1 MKDTKFSIFGEGG
14 IRTPGSLTTT
24 SVFKTDAFNRSATS
38 PMSFKNPM
46 KKYPT
51 FGWKAGNAS
60 RTRDMHLG
68 KVPLY
73 H

>member
-1 MKDTKFSIFGEGG
+1 LGWVKHSS
-14 IRTPGSLTTT
+14 R
-24 SVFKTDAFNRSATS
+24 AQSAL
-38 PMSFKNPM
+38 K
-46 KKYPT
+46 
-51 FGWKAGNAS
+51 KAGNAS